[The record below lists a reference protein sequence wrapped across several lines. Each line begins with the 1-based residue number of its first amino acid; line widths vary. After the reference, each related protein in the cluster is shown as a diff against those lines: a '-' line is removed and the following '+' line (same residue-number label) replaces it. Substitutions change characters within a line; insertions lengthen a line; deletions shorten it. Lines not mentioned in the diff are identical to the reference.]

1 MADLSSFTMDRDAI
15 RGGDWITVG
24 TGDNQFEIRTRGF
37 TPKYRDELN
46 RMRREKARE
55 LNQKIKPG
63 MSFYTPDT
71 LPPTVDDKLQGEAL
85 ADHCVLDVRGL
96 NNGGVPVTA
105 DQFKALLRDPEGR
118 QGLLIL
124 AIGAASQVGAT
135 KQAEREEA
143 EGNSSPASN
152 TPLQEA
158 S

>member
-1 MADLSSFTMDRDAI
+1 MADLGNFVMDRDAI

-24 TGDNQFEIRTRGF
+24 TGDNTFEIRTRGF
-37 TPKYRDELN
+37 TQRYRDELN
-46 RMRREKARE
+46 RARRDKARE

-63 MSFYTPDT
+63 QQFYTPDT
-71 LPPTVDDKLQGEAL
+71 LPPSVDDKLQGEAL

-96 NNGGVPVTA
+96 NNGGVPLTG
-105 DQFKALLRDPEGR
+105 DEFRALLRDPEGR

-124 AIGAASQVGAT
+124 AIGAASQVGAS

-143 EGNSSPASN
+143 EGNSLPASASSS
-152 TPLQEA
+152 QEA